1 MDEIESNAAQGVFE
15 NALCGTPA
23 RYILRLYI
31 TGKTS
36 NSIRALKNASDIC
49 EKYLA
54 DRYEL
59 EVIDLYQ
66 QPQRA
71 AQDEVFAVPTLVRKE
86 PGRIRRIIG
95 DLSDTQK
102 VLAGLEIAPAS

>member
-1 MDEIESNAAQGVFE
+1 MDEIEPNTASGAFE
-15 NALCGTPA
+15 RALQNSPA

-31 TGKTS
+31 TGKTA
-36 NSIRALKNASDIC
+36 NSTRALKNAKDIC

-54 DRYEL
+54 GRYEL
-59 EVIDLYQ
+59 EVVDLYQ

-95 DLSDTQK
+95 DLSNTAK
-102 VLAGLEIAPAS
+102 VLTGLELPATV